1 MQPLKSIFAD
11 NMKHLGITLEEQI
24 KKNQP
29 LMEWLKQELE
39 VEITEEE
46 AQVNHEKLKSL
57 KLTLDSFRP
66 EGHKLFSEK

>member
-1 MQPLKSIFAD
+1 
-11 NMKHLGITLEEQI
+11 
-24 KKNQP
+24 
-29 LMEWLKQELE
+29 MEWLKQELE